1 MAPARQRQRPRR
13 DPNDR
18 PRVLACRSYPR
29 YTLHKL
35 SRVKLIAA
43 DPRDPQRTPFRVQW
57 EIRRKFTGRYGGY
70 AIPLTPFPSRNRW
83 GRWDLKVKMGS
94 RNVFYHRAI
103 AFSLWPCTTA
113 ADAEGAEVEPYWVD
127 PAWEGWWEVHHWDGD
142 THNNLADNLYPMWWA
157 HHRRLTR

>member
-1 MAPARQRQRPRR
+1 MQ
-13 DPNDR
+13 
-18 PRVLACRSYPR
+18 VLPSVHPPQALQSQVDSCRSSGSPENS
-29 YTLHKL
+29 L
-35 SRVKLIAA
+35 SSSMGDQEEVHWQVWWLCNTS
-43 DPRDPQRTPFRVQW
+43 DSF
-57 EIRRKFTGRYGGY
+57 
-70 AIPLTPFPSRNRW
+70 PFPNRW